1 MAYSLNFSRPFWLKR
16 KDGTLHVCKCIGP
29 FESGDDARR
38 WLLRYRAVLD
48 AANAGYAALEVLS
61 DPSEM

>member
-1 MAYSLNFSRPFWLKR
+1 MTYSLNFSRPFWLKC
-16 KDGTLHVCKCIGP
+16 KGGTLHVRKCIGP

-48 AANAGYAALEVLS
+48 AANAGDATLEVLS
-61 DPSEM
+61 NPIDL